1 MVVKKLFALLLV
13 VGVVAISIG
22 CGTATTPKGA
32 TATPTAPASKP

>member
-13 VGVVAISIG
+13 VGFVASTVG

-32 TATPTAPASKP
+32 TATPTAPAKAP